1 QFEPRPGFFLDW
13 IDSLKDHDPTTRH
26 VLVLD
31 EINRCDTA
39 SVLGELLQL
48 LEYRGRDVRLLSG
61 RMFRFPRN
69 VYIVGT
75 MNSADRSI
83 GRMDLALR
91 RRFLWVD
98 LTPNYEVLQ
107 TWLSRTGNNRSRFSA
122 DALRQCNALLSD
134 RGIPPQQQV
143 GHALFMVQTFGS
155 ETKEPADK
163 PLLPETLR
171 RIVKFSV
178 VPYVAELC
186 LMQFGR
192 PDSELV
198 RQVETTL
205 LKCLTPSIDD
215 QNGLDDDG

>member
-1 QFEPRPGFFLDW
+1 
-13 IDSLKDHDPTTRH
+13 LKDHDPTTRH